1 MSIIADRPS
10 GSRGNEANIFFP
22 SHKERREKRCEASGF
37 EQVGECTGDANLLAS
52 HLPRPYALNAGAELA
67 GSTAGKRRRRRASGP
82 VESLLERLGRS
93 ENLSLTS
100 LEYRTQ
106 LDRAQRD
113 LGLDCI
119 RPEQIVTVSDFGEG
133 YVEGSWGWST
143 PGQTRQTEKGKSK
156 DREVNI
162 ERSNRRAKARL
173 RRICM
178 AAGLDH
184 LLTLTYRE
192 NMVDKE
198 RAWLHFE
205 KFIRLVHQHFP
216 DWPYVVTTEQQERG
230 AYHFHCGVKGYQDV
244 ALLRSL
250 WRSVVGDGNIDVEYK
265 KSKKGHKWK
274 RNALANYLAKY
285 IDKDMETELNEKRFR
300 ASKGI
305 TIPRAT
311 MLVPPYLKAKD
322 FVLHKIESLA
332 GRVGFVWESEESL
345 GRYGWACSWG

>member
-1 MSIIADRPS
+1 MSIIAENSDVAKCDLTANVRKQTVRGILPTNC
-10 GSRGNEANIFFP
+10 GLQRVAEPRSRGQR
-22 SHKERREKRCEASGF
+22 HERVRKPACSSSAS
-37 EQVGECTGDANLLAS
+37 VKA
-52 HLPRPYALNAGAELA
+52 R
-67 GSTAGKRRRRRASGP
+67 
-82 VESLLERLGRS
+82 LERLGRS

-100 LEYRTQ
+100 LEYKTLLVKELRLHA
-106 LDRAQRD
+106 LDT
-113 LGLDCI
+113 I
-119 RPEQIVTVSDFGEG
+119 KPEQIVTIRDFGEG

-143 PGQTRQTEKGKSK
+143 PGQKRQTEKGRSK
-156 DREVNI
+156 NREVNR
-162 ERSNRRAKARL
+162 ERSNKRAKAKL
-173 RRICM
+173 RRICI

-198 RAWLHFE
+198 RAWTHLE
-205 KFIRLVHQHFP
+205 KFVRLVHQHFP
-216 DWPYVVTTEQQERG
+216 NWPYVVTTEQQERG

-265 KSKKGHKWK
+265 KNKKGHKWK
-274 RNALANYLAKY
+274 RNDLAYYLAKY

-300 ASKGI
+300 TSKGVM
-305 TIPRAT
+305 IPRMT
-311 MLVPPYLKAKD
+311 MLIPPYLKAKD

-332 GRVGFVWESEESL
+332 GKIGFVWESEESL